1 MFTVKHCVKTLKD
14 DIVKCSWAA
23 VGDVIRRYRIQSEVR
38 VTNFARRKQT
48 VRLFTDGAVEPS
60 LASCGAVIFVDDKV
74 EFFSFVVPPDL
85 LAEWASLG
93 STHAVAQVELLP
105 VIIARHIWACHLTDA
120 FVVLFIDYSSVLDTL
135 IKGNTRSVAS
145 LTMVG
150 FAAVLEM
157 QLRAVTW
164 VTRVPSPS
172 NIADG
177 PSRLEYRLVLSIPG
191 ARQVVAS
198 LPPSFPR
205 LPRQPAQ

>member
-1 MFTVKHCVKTLKD
+1 MRFAKEAPPKTL
-14 DIVKCSWAA
+14 
-23 VGDVIRRYRIQSEVR
+23 
-38 VTNFARRKQT
+38 NFARREQT

-74 EFFSFVVPPDL
+74 EFFSFVVPPSL

-93 STHAVAQVELLP
+93 TTHAVAQVDLLP
-105 VIIARHIWACHLTDA
+105 VILAKHIWAQYLTDA
-120 FVVLFIDYSSVLDTL
+120 FVVLCLDNNSVLDTL
-135 IKGNTRSVAS
+135 IKGNTWSVAS

-150 FAAVLEM
+150 FAAVQEV

-164 VTRVPSPS
+164 ATRVPSPS
-172 NIADG
+172 NVADG
-177 PSRLEYRLVLSIPG
+177 PSRLECRIVLSIPG

-205 LPRQPAQ
+205 VPRQPAQ